1 MTVSFE
7 SIVRSRIHQES
18 YESVVP
24 GALASYDLPE
34 LAAMMSP
41 RKVWL
46 VDAVNPLGNPVAFE
60 QLRQLYAPLIARSMD
75 PKSFHLV
82 ERLAPIETVYKQL
95 LQ

>member
-1 MTVSFE
+1 MTLSFE
-7 SIVRSRIHQES
+7 SSVRSRIHQDL

-34 LAAMMSP
+34 LAAMLSP

-46 VDAVNPLGNPVAFE
+46 VDAVNPLGNPVDFE
-60 QLRQLYAPLIARSMD
+60 QLRQLYAPLIAKSMAPQSIHIVD
-75 PKSFHLV
+75 
-82 ERLAPIETVYKQL
+82 RLAPLSTVYKQL